1 MNKNI
6 WVFALCFLPF
16 FNPAAFA
23 DDSTVIVVSASKIEE
38 NQEDSIEKVQ
48 VVTGEDIE
56 KSGAKNLGEAVKGI
70 PGIVVTGH
78 PSDSISMQGFD
89 GDYVKIMIDGIAV

>member
-23 DDSTVIVVSASKIEE
+23 DESTVIVVSASKIEE
-38 NQEDSIEKVQ
+38 NQEDSIE
-48 VVTGEDIE
+48 
-56 KSGAKNLGEAVKGI
+56 
-70 PGIVVTGH
+70 
-78 PSDSISMQGFD
+78 
-89 GDYVKIMIDGIAV
+89 

>member
-56 KSGAKNLGEAVKGI
+56 KSGAKKKA
-70 PGIVVTGH
+70 
-78 PSDSISMQGFD
+78 
-89 GDYVKIMIDGIAV
+89 DYFNKKDDGIHCSV